1 MILHKIKL
9 PYVISSILQFILLT
23 PFLFQG
29 YIGSDWDS
37 YALIGSVQNLNI
49 DFLYLPSRPPGFP
62 VFEIFLSLLFF
73 LSQLINISFELVF
86 ILSQFFFVVCNNY
99 LIYKLF
105 DFSKKSSEY
114 LYFAIVLSPIYL
126 LSGFSVIDY
135 HSGLFFGFLAVYY
148 SIRNKNFILISII
161 LSLAI
166 GVRLTNLIFAIS
178 VFLIF
183 IKNKTDITQKV
194 KLILFTFFGSL
205 IVYGIPYVNLWN
217 RTLSKSMDKL
227 NEMTCIYNLT
237 NTDHD
242 LYSRFGRYILKQ
254 IDYLGVIGFITLL
267 FIVLTNFKKID
278 FKNNIHYLIIFVS
291 YQISFLR
298 LPTEEGH
305 LLPAFVAA
313 MLLINTLNLDKK
325 LIIVLLA
332 STIISNF
339 LYFSFYDVDIEDSA
353 TKAVFNIEIKNG
365 LLIKDFIDRQ
375 KIGVDKE
382 YHYLNAYESIK
393 EVWSDGCPN

>member
-1 MILHKIKL
+1 MVALLGILSAL
-9 PYVISSILQFILLT
+9 SF
-23 PFLFQG
+23 G
-29 YIGSDWDS
+29 IG
-37 YALIGSVQNLNI
+37 
-49 DFLYLPSRPPGFP
+49 DFLARFSSREVGFKNSLFWMLI
-62 VFEIFLSLLFF
+62 VGAIF
-73 LSQLINISFELVF
+73 
-86 ILSQFFFVVCNNY
+86 Y
-99 LIYKLF
+99 
-105 DFSKKSSEY
+105 
-114 LYFAIVLSPIYL
+114 
-126 LSGFSVIDY
+126 
-135 HSGLFFGFLAVYY
+135 
-148 SIRNKNFILISII
+148 
-161 LSLAI
+161 
-166 GVRLTNLIFAIS
+166 
-178 VFLIF
+178 
-183 IKNKTDITQKV
+183 
-194 KLILFTFFGSL
+194 LILFTFFGSL

-227 NEMTCIYNLT
+227 NEMICIYNLT

-267 FIVLTNFKKID
+267 FIVLMNFKKID

-305 LLPAFVAA
+305 LLPAFVSA